1 MQHDKKRSL
10 PSLFCL
16 WASIQI
22 PRFSIP
28 VYIGAS
34 TLPSDF
40 GLSASSAGLLAAIYF
55 PVYAAM
61 QIPGGLL
68 SDRVH
73 SVRLLRIS
81 TVGLIISTMG
91 LAFSRTL
98 ITAMAIKAFSGL
110 IDALAWQAML
120 KQLAET
126 YKDNHTR
133 AVSILVTGQGIGQ
146 ITALIGLPILL
157 TWFSWRETT
166 LLSLLPLIASSL
178 ILWVYNDSYPRTQEP
193 FEKHILSGIY
203 TALKNK
209 YFWPIVLI
217 AGFWNGGQFG
227 YLAWLPSFSNDILGY
242 STVITGAIPGL
253 MSLGVVIGSLLVS
266 RYVQDRKKTVV
277 FVLGAIT
284 TCFLQ
289 LTFVLGGN
297 SIPSLLWASSF
308 LLGSLFAIY
317 FISVPIVTGYVPES
331 QAGAA
336 IGTMNTLNFLPA
348 FLLPWLMGVVLES
361 QSKNTFSEGALSK
374 DAYLVAFLLPCIFLG
389 ISLIAGFLYLLTR
402 KKRSSPE

>member
-1 MQHDKKRSL
+1 MPYDKKRSL
-10 PSLFCL
+10 TSLFCL

-22 PRFSIP
+22 PRFAIP

-40 GLSASSAGLLAAIYF
+40 GLTASSAGLLAAIYF

-73 SVRLLRIS
+73 CVRLLRIS
-81 TVGLIISTMG
+81 TVGLILGTIG

-98 ITAMAIKAFSGL
+98 LIAMLIKAFAGL
-110 IDALAWQAML
+110 IDGLAWQAML

-126 YKDNHTR
+126 YKENHTR

-146 ITALIGLPILL
+146 IAALIGLPILL
-157 TWFSWRETT
+157 AWFSWRETT
-166 LLSLLPLIASSL
+166 LLILLPLIGSSFL
-178 ILWVYNDSYPRTQEP
+178 LWVYNSSYPRILQP
-193 FEKHILSGIY
+193 HGKNVLSGIY
-203 TALKNK
+203 MALKHK
-209 YFWPIVLI
+209 YFWPIVVV

-227 YLAWLPSFSNDILGY
+227 FLAWLPSFTSDVLGY
-242 STVITGAIPGL
+242 TTEITGVIPGL

-266 RYVQDRKKTVV
+266 RYVRDRKKTVV

-284 TCFLQ
+284 TCLLQ
-289 LTFVLGGN
+289 LAFVLAGN
-297 SIPSLLWASSF
+297 SAPSILWISSF
-308 LLGSLFAIY
+308 LLGGLFAVY
-317 FISVPIVTGYVPES
+317 FISVPIITGYVPES
-331 QAGAA
+331 QTGAA

-348 FLLPWLMGVVLES
+348 FILPWLMGVVLEN
-361 QSKNTFSEGALSK
+361 QSKTTFAEGALSK
-374 DAYLVAFLLPCIFLG
+374 SAYLDAFLLPCIFLA
-389 ISLIAGFLYLLTR
+389 ISLVGGALYILIQ
-402 KKRSSPE
+402 KKRS

>member
-1 MQHDKKRSL
+1 M
-10 PSLFCL
+10 
-16 WASIQI
+16 
-22 PRFSIP
+22 
-28 VYIGAS
+28 
-34 TLPSDF
+34 PSDF

-73 SVRLLRIS
+73 CVRLLRIS
-81 TVGLIISTMG
+81 TIGLIISTLG
-91 LAFSRTL
+91 LAFSRTF
-98 ITAMAIKAFSGL
+98 ITAMLIRALSGL
-110 IDALAWQAML
+110 IDGLAWQAML

-126 YKDNHTR
+126 YKENHTK

-146 ITALIGLPILL
+146 ISALIGLPILL
-157 TWFSWRETT
+157 AWFSWRETT
-166 LLSLLPLIASSL
+166 LLSLLPLIASSFV
-178 ILWVYNDSYPRTQEP
+178 LWLYNSSYPRSQEP
-193 FEKHILSGIY
+193 YKEHLLSGIY
-203 TALKNK
+203 MALKNK

-217 AGFWNGGQFG
+217 AAFWNGGQFG
-227 YLAWLPSFSNDILGY
+227 FLAWLPSFTNDVLGY

-289 LTFVLGGN
+289 LTFVLAG
-297 SIPSLLWASSF
+297 SSVPTILWTSSF
-308 LLGSLFAIY
+308 LLGGLFAIY

-348 FLLPWLMGVVLES
+348 FLVPWLMGVVLES
-361 QSKNTFSEGALSK
+361 QSKNTFAEGALSK
-374 DAYLVAFLLPCIFLG
+374 DAYLSAFLLPCIFLG
-389 ISLIAGFLYLLTR
+389 ISLIGGALYMLTQ
-402 KKRSSPE
+402 KKRNLPR